1 MPIMMSLLYL
11 TLAISAALGDA
22 SIIGQRGNDR
32 TVKLSPAN
40 SLSGLSIQ
48 HAPSFSSFSIE
59 PAFWLDFVGTAD
71 EPNDLFF
78 KLISQMTKRGGRPIL
93 RPGGI
98 AMDSLV
104 FDPEGDDLVRT
115 MGPKGEVY
123 RTTVGPG
130 YYKSWSNFPEGV
142 SFVSTL
148 NFGNNSLEIARDLAV
163 ASAKYQAERISFFE
177 LGNEPNHFPKS
188 RWNYSTKSYVDQ
200 WKDWTSEI
208 DEAVADAV
216 VELPSDYAPI
226 KWWASSAT
234 TDPSDLKVRPVD
246 LIPEGIDSEDQVGQF
261 SIHSYVYNSCTP
273 EGAAEATIEN
283 LLNHTQIVTFAD
295 QEVRPS
301 AEEARKHGKPWVM
314 GEFNSVACSGKPNVT
329 DTFTQA
335 LWMIDTQLTYAV
347 LNATSVNQHQGAT
360 LVLQSD
366 SQTNT
371 PGFSTYSFVYPRDSE
386 KHGEARALPSF
397 SGVLFLTEVFAK
409 PNGRIKRLDTPP
421 NVDPDRFAT
430 YAVYQ
435 GDRVDKLVLL
445 NMKPYYH
452 KSSKMD
458 THLTVDVST
467 FITHKQKF
475 TERPTFKRLTAP
487 SVDEKDTNK
496 VTWAGQ
502 SFKNGDA
509 RGKRIVERLGKNG
522 VLNIRASEAILVE
535 FGSESD

>member
-1 MPIMMSLLYL
+1 MTLLYL
-11 TLAISAALGDA
+11 ILAIGTAFGDA
-22 SIIGQRGNDR
+22 SVISQRENGH
-32 TVKLSPAN
+32 TVKLLLPD

-71 EPNDLFF
+71 EPNELFF
-78 KLISQMTKRGGRPIL
+78 KLISQMTERGGRPIL

-98 AMDSLV
+98 AMDSLI

-142 SFVSTL
+142 SFISTL
-148 NFGNNSLEIARDLAV
+148 NFGNNSLEIARVLAV

-188 RWNYSTKSYVDQ
+188 RWNYSTEAYVKQ
-200 WKDWTSEI
+200 WKEWTSDI
-208 DEAVADAV
+208 DEAVAAAI
-216 VELPSDYAPI
+216 EKSSSDYAPI

-234 TDPSDLKVRPVD
+234 TDPSDLKIRPVD
-246 LIPEGIDSEDQVGQF
+246 IIPEGVDSEDQVGGF
-261 SIHSYVYNSCTP
+261 SIHSCVYNSCTP

-283 LLNHTQIVTFAD
+283 LLKNTQIVTFANE
-295 QEVRPS
+295 EVRPS
-301 AEEARKHGKPWVM
+301 AEEARKHGKPWVI
-314 GEFNSVACSGKPNVT
+314 GEFNSVACAGKPNVT

-360 LVLQSD
+360 LVLQSN

-397 SGVLFLTEVFAK
+397 LGVLFLTEVFAK
-409 PNGRIKRLDTPP
+409 PNGRIMRLTAPP
-421 NVDPDRFAT
+421 SADPDRFAT

-435 GDRVDKLVLL
+435 GNKVDKLVLL
-445 NMKPYYH
+445 NMKPYYPKSAK
-452 KSSKMD
+452 KSSY
-458 THLTVDVST
+458 LTVDISAFVP
-467 FITHKQKF
+467 HKQKF
-475 TERPTFKRLTAP
+475 TDRPTFKRLTAP
-487 SVDEKDTNK
+487 SVDEKDTNQ

-502 SFKNGDA
+502 SFKYGDA
-509 RGKRIVERLGKNG
+509 RGKLKLERLGNNG
-522 VLNIRASEAILVE
+522 ILSIRVSEAILVDL
-535 FGSESD
+535 GKESG